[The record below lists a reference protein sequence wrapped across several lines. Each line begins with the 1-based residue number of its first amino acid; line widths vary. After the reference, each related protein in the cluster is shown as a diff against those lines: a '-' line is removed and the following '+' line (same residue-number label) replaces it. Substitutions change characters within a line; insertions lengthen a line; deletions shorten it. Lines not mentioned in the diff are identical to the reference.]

1 MVSFKEFISESIEDR
16 GILKVVFLAGTP
28 GAGKSY
34 TVEKINDGSIQPR
47 IVNTDKSLEFLAKKL
62 DAPLDTDEM
71 ASNVWEFMSDKTKIM
86 TKKSLTHYVNGM
98 LPLIIDGTSSNPN
111 NLLMRVG
118 ILESLGYDVAMVY
131 VKTDLETAI
140 KRVNSRDR
148 KVPEDFI
155 KHVYDEML
163 KFEDFYKS
171 KFNTFI
177 EVNNNDGEL
186 DDKAIMNAYKKAKSF
201 FSEPVKNPVGQ
212 NHIDNLKQKKQKY
225 LSPEIITLA
234 ELDKKM
240 DSWYRK

>member
-1 MVSFKEFISESIEDR
+1 MISFKDFISESVEDR
-16 GILKVVFLAGTP
+16 GKLKAIFLAGTP

-47 IVNTDKSLEFLAKKL
+47 IVNTDKSLEFLAKKF
-62 DAPLDTDEM
+62 DAALDTDET
-71 ASNVWEFMSDKTKIM
+71 ASNVWEFMSDKTKLM
-86 TKKSLTHYVNGM
+86 TKKSLSQYVNGM

-118 ILESLGYDVAMVY
+118 ILESLGYDVAMIY
-131 VKTDLETAI
+131 VKTDLDTAI
-140 KRVNSRDR
+140 KRVNARDR

-155 KHVYDEML
+155 RHVYDEML

-177 EVNNNDGEL
+177 EINNNDGEL
-186 DDKAIMNAYKKAKSF
+186 DDKAIMSAYKKSKSF

-212 NHIDNLKQKKQKY
+212 NNIEKLKQSKQKY
-225 LSPEIITLA
+225 LSPDIISIS
-234 ELDKKM
+234 ELEKKM